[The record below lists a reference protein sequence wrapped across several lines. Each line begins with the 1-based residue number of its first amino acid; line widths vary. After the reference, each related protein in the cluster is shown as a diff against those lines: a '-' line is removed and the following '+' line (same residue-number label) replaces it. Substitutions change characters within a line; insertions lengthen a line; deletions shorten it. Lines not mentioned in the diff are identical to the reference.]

1 MAFCNILTPNL
12 KLIILIK
19 LDKLQTAKKEEMW
32 VELVFVLAPWQG
44 WKGD

>member
-19 LDKLQTAKKEEMW
+19 LNRLQTAKREEMW
-32 VELVFVLAPWQG
+32 VELVFVLAPCQG
-44 WKGD
+44 WKGE